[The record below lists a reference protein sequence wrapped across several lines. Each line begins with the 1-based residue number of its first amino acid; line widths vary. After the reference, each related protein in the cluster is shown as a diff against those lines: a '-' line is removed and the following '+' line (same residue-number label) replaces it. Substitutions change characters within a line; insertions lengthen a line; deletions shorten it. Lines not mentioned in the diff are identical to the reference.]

1 MSRNRPV
8 TENELEQEPK
18 AQGRSSLN
26 SLDSEISPTRRFLVI
41 LSPQGGLERKV
52 TCFGVLFKRSDKL
65 AHYGLSACR
74 HASYLKRA
82 SIASLSLCQRSL

>member
-26 SLDSEISPTRRFLVI
+26 SSEISPTRRFLVI
-41 LSPQGGLERKV
+41 LSPQGGVRKV
-52 TCFGVLFKRSDKL
+52 TCFGVLFKER
-65 AHYGLSACR
+65 
-74 HASYLKRA
+74 
-82 SIASLSLCQRSL
+82 QTRSLWIERLSPCLIPKTSEHRIAFIVPAKL

>member
-41 LSPQGGLERKV
+41 LSPQGGVREKGHLLWCSLQKERQ
-52 TCFGVLFKRSDKL
+52 T
-65 AHYGLSACR
+65 
-74 HASYLKRA
+74 
-82 SIASLSLCQRSL
+82 RSLWIERLSPCLIPKTSEHRIAFIVPAKL